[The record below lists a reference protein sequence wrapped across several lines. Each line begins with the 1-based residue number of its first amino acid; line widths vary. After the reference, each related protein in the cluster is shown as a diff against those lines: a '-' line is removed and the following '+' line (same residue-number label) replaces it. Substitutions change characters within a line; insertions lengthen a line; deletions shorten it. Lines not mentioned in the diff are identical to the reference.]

1 MKLTLQLLLQDSG
14 VFEMMTLAADLGV
27 EDLRAA
33 CEDHVTSTLSVESA
47 CTLLA
52 AAMEIQ
58 DRPGNTCFLILDVS
72 AAAMVV

>member
-1 MKLTLQLLLQDSG
+1 
-14 VFEMMTLAADLGV
+14 MMTLAADLGV

-58 DRPGNTCFLILDVS
+58 DRPGS
-72 AAAMVV
+72 K

>member
-1 MKLTLQLLLQDSG
+1 
-14 VFEMMTLAADLGV
+14 MMTLAADLGV
-27 EDLRAA
+27 EDLRSA

-58 DRPGNTCFLILDVS
+58 DRPGKLHFHV
-72 AAAMVV
+72 

>member
-1 MKLTLQLLLQDSG
+1 
-14 VFEMMTLAADLGV
+14 MMTLAADLGV

-58 DRPGNTCFLILDVS
+58 DRPGSKQCINKTVILYIISD
-72 AAAMVV
+72 AMVV

>member
-1 MKLTLQLLLQDSG
+1 
-14 VFEMMTLAADLGV
+14 MMTLAADLGV

-58 DRPGNTCFLILDVS
+58 DRPGKYCIDQFRLKQ
-72 AAAMVV
+72 

>member
-1 MKLTLQLLLQDSG
+1 
-14 VFEMMTLAADLGV
+14 MMTLAADLGV

-52 AAMEIQ
+52 AAMDIQ
-58 DRPGNTCFLILDVS
+58 DRPGNYNISKTER
-72 AAAMVV
+72 